1 MNAQLSPR
9 QVRERQYR
17 RMVATGLGVSVAI
30 HGAILGLSTFEIDTP
45 VSARDAA
52 RAESPETVFETPALE
67 LVTLKQPS
75 VEATEPEPAP
85 AQAPSRV
92 AAEPTPRAASPRAMM
107 EVQLALSMQHDF
119 TTQREVSDWALQPI
133 RFAGNDLG
141 GDDEDDEDNGRDK
154 NSGGRSWWEG
164 LGIAVGIGGGGHC
177 PVPGAGPEPY
187 VSR

>member
-1 MNAQLSPR
+1 MVEQLNPR
-9 QVRERQYR
+9 QVRDRQYR
-17 RMVATGLGVSVAI
+17 RMVATGLGVSIAV
-30 HGAILGLSTFEIDTP
+30 HGAILGWSTFEIEGPSTMD
-45 VSARDAA
+45 DGI
-52 RAESPETVFETPALE
+52 RAESSEAIFETPSLE
-67 LVTLKQPS
+67 LVTLKRPS

-85 AQAPSRV
+85 AQAPARV
-92 AAEPTPRAASPRAMM
+92 AVEPTPSAASPHANV
-107 EVQLALSMQHDF
+107 EAQLALSMQHDF

-133 RFAGNDLG
+133 RFAGKALG